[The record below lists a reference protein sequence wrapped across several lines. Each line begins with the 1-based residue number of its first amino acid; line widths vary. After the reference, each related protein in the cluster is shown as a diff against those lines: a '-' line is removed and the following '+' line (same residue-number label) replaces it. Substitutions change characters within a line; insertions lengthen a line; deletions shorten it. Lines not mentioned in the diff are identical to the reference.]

1 MQFAFGSD
9 SGSDDLQEI
18 TSKDFKLGKI
28 RRFDVEASDNENGS
42 SDNQIDSRAQQRLK
56 TCNKFLQILYDD
68 EEEYNPQLNQK
79 RRKYS
84 SNRK

>member
-1 MQFAFGSD
+1 MQFAD
-9 SGSDDLQEI
+9 ETDSDDLQEI
-18 TSKDFKLGKI
+18 TSKDFKIGEI
-28 RRFDVEASDNENGS
+28 RRFHVEDSADENES
-42 SDNQIDSRAQQRLK
+42 SENQINSRAQQRPK
-56 TCNKFLQILYDD
+56 TYNKFTQILYED

>member
-18 TSKDFKLGKI
+18 TSKDFKLGEI

-42 SDNQIDSRAQQRLK
+42 SDNQIDSRA
-56 TCNKFLQILYDD
+56 
-68 EEEYNPQLNQK
+68 
-79 RRKYS
+79 
-84 SNRK
+84 